1 MLPAMKVA
9 GARRGFCTLLVRV
22 MIQDGVRD
30 PADVDEWLKCK
41 LDQADFKALD
51 GKTIV
56 CLKDGVKKSTDQGN
70 SALQEGLSSGVASI
84 FADTTKK
91 SIADLLRTGVTELQS
106 RFLVTVMRLSGVN
119 DEDSARKWLER

>member
-1 MLPAMKVA
+1 
-9 GARRGFCTLLVRV
+9 

-30 PADVDEWLKCK
+30 PADVDGWLKSK

>member
-1 MLPAMKVA
+1 MLPSMKVA

-30 PADVDEWLKCK
+30 PAGVEQWLESK
-41 LDQADFKALD
+41 LDRADFAALG
-51 GKTIV
+51 GKTME
-56 CLKDGVKKSTDQGN
+56 CLKDGVKKSMDQGN